1 MKLKDV
7 ILLSLAAAMV
17 IVGIHVTITQGILM
31 SYPILM
37 IAMIFLF
44 WFRFRKAKEAESKGS
59 EQTAMKNKKKRH
71 K

>member
-7 ILLSLAAAMV
+7 ILLSLSAAMV

-31 SYPILM
+31 SYPVLM
-37 IAMIFLF
+37 VAMILLF
-44 WFRFRKAKEAESKGS
+44 WFRFRKAKESERKPS